1 MWGWFADQ
9 HGRKKAMILMNMCN
23 NCCFLLTIVNFFCIF
38 FFGISKNY
46 YFTLVI
52 RLIHG
57 LADGTLVINKT
68 MISELSNSRN
78 ISLGTSFI
86 FVGGFVGRVLGPLFS
101 SYLTDKN
108 VIAPLMHIMPF
119 LNDVCFCFCIKMQM
133 PFLLPFS
140 VVALIQLIAVVS
152 FVFFSED
159 TITPEELETAKEC
172 KNQMKVLNINAFS

>member
-9 HGRKKAMILMNMCN
+9 HGRKKAMIVMNICW
-23 NCCFLLTIVNFFCIF
+23 NCHCTLSVVNFFCIF
-38 FFGISKNY
+38 FCGISKNY

-78 ISLGTSFI
+78 ISLGTSLI
-86 FVGGFVGRVLGPLFS
+86 FVGGFVGRILGPLFS

-108 VIAPLMHIMPF
+108 VIAPLIHVMPI
-119 LNDVCFCFCIKMQM
+119 LNDV
-133 PFLLPFS
+133 
-140 VVALIQLIAVVS
+140 
-152 FVFFSED
+152 FV
-159 TITPEELETAKEC
+159 I
-172 KNQMKVLNINAFS
+172 VIV